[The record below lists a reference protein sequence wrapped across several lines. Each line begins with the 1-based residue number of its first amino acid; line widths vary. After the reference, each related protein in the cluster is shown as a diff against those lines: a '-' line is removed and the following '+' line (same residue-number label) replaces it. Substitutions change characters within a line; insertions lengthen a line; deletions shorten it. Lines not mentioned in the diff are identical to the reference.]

1 MVHFGEE
8 PVIVGSYGAGAVF
21 FSGCTLRCGYCQN
34 DEISGGGFGVPVSGE
49 KLREIFL
56 RLIDEGASCIDLV
69 TPTQFL
75 PDILPAL
82 TPKLSVPV
90 VYNCGGYER
99 VETIRALEG
108 YIDVY
113 LPDFKYSDAKLAQ
126 KLSAAADYPEVAEAA
141 IREMRRQVG
150 APVIEDGLLTRG
162 VLIRHLVLPGCV
174 DNSLGVLDRI
184 SSMFRPGEVLISLM
198 SQYTPAGRLAQTPP
212 FDRGVTGDEYAAVC
226 SWAELCGL
234 EYGFRQ
240 DASAAGREWIPKFDG
255 SGII

>member
-1 MVHFGEE
+1 M
-8 PVIVGSYGAGAVF
+8 AAR
-21 FSGCTLRCGYCQN
+21 FSHA
-34 DEISGGGFGVPVSGE
+34 P
-49 KLREIFL
+49 
-56 RLIDEGASCIDLV
+56 
-69 TPTQFL
+69 
-75 PDILPAL
+75 
-82 TPKLSVPV
+82 
-90 VYNCGGYER
+90 
-99 VETIRALEG
+99 
-108 YIDVY
+108 
-113 LPDFKYSDAKLAQ
+113 
-126 KLSAAADYPEVAEAA
+126 DYPRKAWAA
-141 IREMRRQVG
+141 IREMVRQTG
-150 APVIEDGLLTRG
+150 DYRLDEDGMLLSG

-212 FDRGVTGDEYAAVC
+212 FDRGVTEDEYAAVC